1 MIVVDASVI
10 IEWILNTSR
19 GQSIGI
25 RLTDGVE
32 QLQAPYLLDIEV
44 LQVIRRYSLR
54 NVISQTRGRQ
64 AIEDYNNL
72 LVRRYPHTP
81 LLSRIWELKANL
93 SAYDAAYVALSEALN
108 APLLTCD
115 SRLANAPGHHARVQV
130 L

>member
-1 MIVVDASVI
+1 LIVIDASAV

-19 GQSIGI
+19 GRSIGK

-32 QLQAPYLLDIEV
+32 QLHAPYLLDIEV
-44 LQVIRRYSLR
+44 LQVVRRYSLR
-54 NVISQTRGRQ
+54 NVISEVRGRQ
-64 AIEDYNNL
+64 AIEDYGDL
-72 LVRRYPHTP
+72 LVKRYPHTP
-81 LLSRIWELKANL
+81 LLTRIWELKANL

-115 SRLANAPGHHARVQV
+115 SRLANAPGHHAMVQV